1 MCIRDSKI
9 ANIVLQEFRNIVI
22 GRISM
27 ETPEDIER
35 EMIIVQ
41 QLREEKLALQELSK
55 KQRKKEFNTR
65 NR

>member
-1 MCIRDSKI
+1 
-9 ANIVLQEFRNIVI
+9 VLQEFRNIVI

>member
-1 MCIRDSKI
+1 MSIFIK
-9 ANIVLQEFRNIVI
+9 NIVLQEFRNIVI